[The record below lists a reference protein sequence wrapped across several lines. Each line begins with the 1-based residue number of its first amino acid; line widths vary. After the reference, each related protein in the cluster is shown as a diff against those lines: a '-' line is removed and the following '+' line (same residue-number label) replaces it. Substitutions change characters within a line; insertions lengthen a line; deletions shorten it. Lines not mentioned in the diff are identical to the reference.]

1 MQNLVKQNETTI
13 ESLTIENQLQ
23 KANAKEYEKKLATI
37 QKENEELMR
46 HLCLVRDVAFGKSKY
61 IIIYTTY
68 HMDNALPG
76 DGCGSIRLLIR
87 PAEYL
92 WPETILIF
100 KGLAPN

>member
-46 HLCLVRDVAFGKSKY
+46 HLCLVRDVAFGKSKLSF
-61 IIIYTTY
+61 IP
-68 HMDNALPG
+68 HMGNALPG

-92 WPETILIF
+92 WPVTILIF
-100 KGLAPN
+100 KGLARN